1 MYNFVL
7 RAHSEWRYL
16 VILALVVVLVKYL
29 LGWFGKREWT
39 DLDRRLGSITS
50 IVVDIQLLMGL
61 ILWGI
66 HAAQGSLGANMVRT
80 IEHPVTML
88 VAIVVMH
95 VGFVRARKAEMGSRF
110 RVAALTFLVT
120 GAIIGLGIAQVTG
133 VVG

>member
-29 LGWFGKREWT
+29 LGWLGKREWT
-39 DLDRRLGSITS
+39 ELDRRLGSITS

-66 HAAQGSLGANMVRT
+66 HAAQGSLGAHAVRT

-95 VGFVRARKAEMGSRF
+95 VGFVRVRKAEVGSHF
-110 RVAALTFLVT
+110 RMAFLTFAAT
-120 GAIIGLGIAQVTG
+120 GIIVSLGIAQVTG
-133 VVG
+133 VLG